1 MNNNIEGVT
10 TKAMMLTLYPDLEK
24 KIETPEKKQQLIFV
38 VDVSGSMEGEKI
50 AYVRDALTIRF
61 STQYIDKDHISKLF
75 VLIFYLL
82 FSLEELKRRSNKV
95 IEKFGHTNYYFNI
108 YTFSHH
114 FTNLFAEPVAATEQN
129 MKKGLSMNE

>member
-1 MNNNIEGVT
+1 MNNNIEGET
-10 TKAMMLTLYPDLEK
+10 AKAMMLTLYPDLEK
-24 KIETPEKKQQLIFV
+24 KIETPEKRQQLIFV

-61 STQYIDKDHISKLF
+61 YTRDPQRSQKQNVCINFI
-75 VLIFYLL
+75 IL

-95 IEKFGHTNYYFNI
+95 IEKFGHTHYYFNI

-129 MKKGLSMNE
+129 VKKGFNQ